1 MKLYKNRIIKFVTI
15 LLTIVITF
23 NTILLSKYN
32 KVEAVQTEEKIEMKE
47 VGTFNKEIINGTIY
61 YVQKFSIV
69 IEEGTQYDININNF
83 PEGTLILNTN
93 NELITKIENDSFK
106 IAILPDN
113 ISDELKGIINVNGT
127 KYEFSKE
134 TNKSVIE
141 VKVMFINKTVK
152 PNATIELKKNDQ
164 LISSGISDENGQV
177 NFSNLY
183 PGRYSIYEK
192 DINGNIIGE
201 LPIVLDLIYNE
212 KRTITVINDI
222 LNGSDIIVE
231 NEKKKGSI
239 EIHITDG
246 DNEDIPIGNVE
257 IEIYNS
263 KNSLVETLTTNEE
276 GISVSSKLAID
287 ETYKVR
293 QKSTW
298 NDYIVDSNEY
308 EVKFKENNEI
318 IIIEIENFIKKNCIQ
333 IIKVDKDNNDIKLE
347 GVIFG
352 IYNENNELIEEI
364 TTDSNGNATSSELPI
379 NKQYYVREIKTL
391 DNYVLDNNAITVFLT
406 EKISA
411 TGKISINKLANTNN
425 YLIIENQKIY
435 NVLPRLGC

>member
-1 MKLYKNRIIKFVTI
+1 MKLYKNRIIKFITI

-23 NTILLSKYN
+23 NAILLSKYN
-32 KVEAVQTEEKIEMKE
+32 KVEAVQTEEKIEIKE
-47 VGTFNKEIINGTIY
+47 VGTFHKEIVNGTIY
-61 YVQKFSIV
+61 YVQKFSIL
-69 IEEGTQYDININNF
+69 IEEGIQYNININDF
-83 PEGTLILNTN
+83 PEGTLILNAN
-93 NELITKIENDSFK
+93 NEPITNIETDIFK
-106 IAILPDN
+106 IAILPNN
-113 ISDELKGIINVNGT
+113 ISNELKGIINVNGT
-127 KYEFSKE
+127 EYEFSKE
-134 TNKSVIE
+134 TNKSIIE
-141 VKVMFINKTVK
+141 VKVMFINKTIK
-152 PNATIELKKNDQ
+152 PNATIELKKNDE

-212 KRTITVINDI
+212 KRTITVMNDI
-222 LNGSDIIVE
+222 LNGANIIVE

-239 EIHITDG
+239 EVHITDG
-246 DNEDIPIGNVE
+246 DNECVPITNVE

-263 KNSLVETLTTNEE
+263 KNSLVETLTTSEE

-287 ETYKVR
+287 EIYKVR

-318 IIIEIENFIKKNCIQ
+318 VIIEIENFIKKNCIQ

-364 TTDSNGNATSSELPI
+364 TTDNNGNATSSKLPI

-406 EKISA
+406 EKMSA
-411 TGKISINKLANTNN
+411 TGEISINKLANTNN

-435 NVLPRLGC
+435 NILPRLGC